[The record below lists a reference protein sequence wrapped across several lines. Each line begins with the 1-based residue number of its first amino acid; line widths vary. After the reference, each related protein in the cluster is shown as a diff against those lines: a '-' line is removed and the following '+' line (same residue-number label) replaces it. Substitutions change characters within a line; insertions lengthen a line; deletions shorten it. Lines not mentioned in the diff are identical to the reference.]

1 MALPRFLR
9 LVAIL
14 AVLPPLLLKAA
25 LGIDKTST
33 PLLGTA
39 VLLLVSGLYVTFWLV
54 GGSGWLAVGLSAAAG
69 GLSLTAALIPSS
81 PVYMTFLWVYVAVM
95 VGFVLDSRKAVV
107 AEFVVVGVALLVIF
121 ITTGQNTE
129 PWQSQATRVG
139 QVGIVVPVAGL
150 AAISVAQLLR
160 SRATVAAARESLARL
175 AVQEERARFSRDLHD
190 VLGHTLS
197 LAAIKLQLA
206 RKLERA
212 HTVEAEQELRDVE
225 SLVRHALDSVR
236 AVAAGYRQPTLASEL
251 VGAQVALQAA
261 GIQFSVEGERQ
272 LLPAIIEGAI
282 AWVVREGVTN
292 VIRHSNAKKCQIKIQ
307 REQEIIR
314 VEVADDGRGPTDSEA
329 TGLGLVGLAE
339 RLRPLGGRVHWA
351 CPPERG
357 FRLLAEVPS
366 QVGRDAS

>member
-25 LGIDKTST
+25 LGVDKTST
-33 PLLGTA
+33 TLLGTA

-54 GGSGWLAVGLSAAAG
+54 GGSGWLAGGLSAAAA

-107 AEFVVVGVALLVIF
+107 AELVVVGVALSVIF
-121 ITTGQNTE
+121 ITTGQNAE
-129 PWQSQATRVG
+129 SWQSQATRVG
-139 QVGIVVPVAGL
+139 QVAIVVPLAGL

-160 SRATVAAARESLARL
+160 SRATVAAAREGLARL

-197 LAAIKLQLA
+197 LAAIKLQLV
-206 RKLERA
+206 RKLEGAR
-212 HTVEAEQELRDVE
+212 TVEAERELRDVE

-236 AVAAGYRQPTLASEL
+236 DVAAGYRQPTLAGEL

-261 GIQFSVEGERQ
+261 GIQFHVEGDRQ
-272 LLPAIIEGAI
+272 LLPSVIEGAI

-292 VIRHSNAKKCQIKIQ
+292 VIRHSNAKNCHIKID
-307 REQEIIR
+307 REHEMITI
-314 VEVADDGRGPTDSEA
+314 EVADDGRGPNDSDTA
-329 TGLGLVGLAE
+329 GLGLVGLTE
-339 RLRPLGGRVHWA
+339 RLRPLEGKVHWGSSY
-351 CPPERG
+351 ERG

-366 QVGRDAS
+366 QVNSDAS